1 MGIDIIQTLSL
12 IIDNDL
18 LIILIPLII
27 SFLFL
32 IFCNCFINP
41 EVEEAGELNMGIP
54 SCILCGAIK
63 N

>member
-27 SFLFL
+27 L
-32 IFCNCFINP
+32 IFVTVFINP
-41 EVEEAGELNMGIP
+41 EGDEAGVLKMGIP